1 MPHAHFLIPG
11 DISTPTGGYGYAR
24 EVLAA
29 LARSGWQIAL
39 EQVAEDLS
47 RPSAKAAAVQRLAT
61 LPDDALVLV
70 DGLALAELADLLE
83 SQRER
88 LRLVAVMHHP
98 AALETGLAESR
109 AAVIQRNELRALH
122 AMRTVVCTSRWT
134 ARILAGLGLRRVP
147 VCIVEPGVDSDI
159 ALRTSEG
166 LRRDAAAAHSSGLRL
181 LCVATVTPRKGH
193 GVLVRAL
200 AQVSGQRWSLNCVGS
215 LTRAPEH
222 ARHIEELIRAHDLQR
237 RITLTGEVGRNALI
251 DAYAEADLFVLA
263 SELEGYGMVL
273 AEARAA
279 GLPIVATRGGAVEET
294 LAEAAAVV
302 VEPDSPQALAAA
314 LRGILTS
321 RSDWLRLAA
330 AARQGSRAP
339 RHWDTVAAE
348 LAAALPETHGS

>member
-1 MPHAHFLIPG
+1 MPHAYFLIPG
-11 DISTPTGGYGYAR
+11 DIATPTGGYGYTR

-29 LARSGWQIAL
+29 MARSGWRIAL
-39 EQVAEDLS
+39 EQLAENLS
-47 RPSAKAAAVQRLAT
+47 QPSAKAAAVQRIAA
-61 LPDDALVLV
+61 LPENALVLV
-70 DGLALAELADLLE
+70 DGLALAELADFLE

-98 AALETGLAESR
+98 AALETGLTESR
-109 AAVIQRNELRALH
+109 AAVIQRNELRALR

-134 ARILAGLGLRRVP
+134 ARKLGSLGLTRVP
-147 VCIVEPGVDSDI
+147 LRIVEPGVDSGI
-159 ALRTSEG
+159 ALRASGG
-166 LRRDAAAAHSSGLRL
+166 LRRDAAAAYSSGLRM

-193 GVLVRAL
+193 GALVRAL
-200 AQVSGQRWSLNCVGS
+200 AQVSDQRWSLNCIGS
-215 LTRAPEH
+215 LARAPEH
-222 ARHIEELIRAHDLQR
+222 ARHIEELIRAHDLQY

-263 SELEGYGMVL
+263 SQLEGYGMVL

-279 GLPIVATRGGAVEET
+279 GLPIVATRGGAVGET

-314 LRGILTS
+314 LRGIMTN

-330 AARQGSRAP
+330 VARQGSRAP
-339 RHWDTVAAE
+339 RQWDTVAAE
-348 LAAALPETHGS
+348 LAA